1 MVRPAGMTVKAKPI
15 IIGAMKEDTSN
26 SIESVVMGRGWLNTW
41 MGSPFVMELKV
52 NINIINIKKCIL
64 S

>member
-1 MVRPAGMTVKAKPI
+1 MVSPAGMMVKAKPI

-26 SIESVVMGRGWLNTW
+26 STESVVMGRAWLNTW
-41 MGSPFVMELKV
+41 MGSAFVMELKETYKRQTV
-52 NINIINIKKCIL
+52 CIN